1 MSLWVSRGNQRDM
14 SLIAYTS
21 FAVEWCGMLQH
32 LALSCSMRAKLILL
46 YYTPEIYMRVC
57 VCVRVYA
64 CVRVFQG
71 WEL

>member
-21 FAVEWCGMLQH
+21 FVVEWCGMLQH
-32 LALSCSMRAKLILL
+32 LALSCSMRGKLILL

-57 VCVRVYA
+57 VRVYA

-71 WEL
+71 SGL